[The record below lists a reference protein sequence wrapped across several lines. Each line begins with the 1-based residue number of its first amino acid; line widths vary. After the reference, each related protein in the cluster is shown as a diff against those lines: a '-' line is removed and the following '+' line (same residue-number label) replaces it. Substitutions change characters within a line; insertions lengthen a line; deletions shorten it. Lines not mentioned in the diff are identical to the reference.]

1 MCLAIPA
8 KVISLDDEMATV
20 EVGGVQRRVSTL
32 MVPELKLGDYIITH
46 AGFALHRV
54 EEQEAQASLDL
65 LRDLTT
71 MVPQEGSGE

>member
-8 KVISLDDEMATV
+8 KVISLGDEMATV

-32 MVPELKLGDYIITH
+32 MVPELKPGDYIITH